1 MKAGRKTVKSEE
13 IIRKIEECASMGGS
27 IEEIAFYAGIHRATL
42 YRWMDEDNKLKD
54 RIEELQER
62 PILKAR
68 QTIVKSLDDP
78 EQAKWYLERKRKN
91 EFSTKSEVE
100 SKSEIQ
106 VSGDVEV
113 KTCSEDIIDEVLT
126 KLKQK
131 KFNEQKGVNK

>member
-13 IIRKIEECASMGGS
+13 IIRKIEECAALGSS

-42 YRWMDEDNKLKD
+42 YRWMAEDQELKD

-68 QTIVKSLDDP
+68 QTVVKSLEEP
-78 EQAKWYLERKRKN
+78 ENAKWYLERKRKN

>member
-13 IIRKIEECASMGGS
+13 IIRKIEECAALGSS

>member
-13 IIRKIEECASMGGS
+13 IIRKIEECAALGSS

-42 YRWMDEDNKLKD
+42 YRWMAEDQELKD

>member
-1 MKAGRKTVKSEE
+1 
-13 IIRKIEECASMGGS
+13 
-27 IEEIAFYAGIHRATL
+27 
-42 YRWMDEDNKLKD
+42 
-54 RIEELQER
+54 LQER